1 MAAIA
6 AGNEGVGMAHYLHQ
20 IVFCSDRKGR
30 AYRREITVTDRSA
43 MVTNVEVLPPHY
55 EIPLE
60 RMREENEEVA
70 VFEGTMRYWNGFQG
84 CPFCGNR
91 SIFICDCGYL
101 SCRGRDARPVHACP
115 KCEGIFD
122 TQTAERVP
130 MSKSGLVHGG
140 GTARELP
147 REPSPLERPLLGRLD
162 PEKEANR
169 AKLRKFL
176 EEQTKKQLEDKR
188 NKE

>member
-1 MAAIA
+1 
-6 AGNEGVGMAHYLHQ
+6 MAHYLHQ

-43 MVTNVEVLPPHY
+43 MVTNIEVLPPHY

-60 RMREENEEVA
+60 RMREEDEEITTY
-70 VFEGTMRYWNGFQG
+70 EGVMTYWSGYQG

-91 SIFICDCGYL
+91 KLFICACGYL
-101 SCRGRDARPVHACP
+101 SCRSIDARPVHTCP

-122 TQTAERVP
+122 TTTVGRVP

-140 GTARELP
+140 KTQREFP
-147 REPSPLERPLLGRLD
+147 REPRPLERPLLGRVD
-162 PEKEANR
+162 PEKEGSR
-169 AKLRKFL
+169 EKLRKFL
-176 EEQTKKQLEDKR
+176 AEQTKKQLEDKR